1 MRILP
6 RHIRDLIQVP
16 EIATVHKL
24 CVGMSQI
31 AANIACLHILSQWPL
46 YGASFFEV
54 SVSWSSMD
62 LCYYKFPLHLCLSFS
77 EIYLSPRQSLYKF
90 VFQFELHWV
99 KLHFLLITIIS
110 YKHLFTLAGYPLR
123 MCVICLKYRMS
134 NVIYTTKIGT
144 FVCPPHSSETV
155 AVTIMKLAHC
165 PRIASTTKTLI
176 SKQILLSILSI
187 LFKTI

>member
-54 SVSWSSMD
+54 SVSIRSSMV
-62 LCYYKFPLHLCLSFS
+62 LCDYKFPLHLCLSFC
-77 EIYLSPRQSLYKF
+77 EIHLSPRQSLYQF
-90 VFQFELHWV
+90 VFRFELHWV
-99 KLHFLLITIIS
+99 ELHFLLITIVS
-110 YKHLFTLAGYPLR
+110 YKHFIRLAR
-123 MCVICLKYRMS
+123 
-134 NVIYTTKIGT
+134 
-144 FVCPPHSSETV
+144 
-155 AVTIMKLAHC
+155 
-165 PRIASTTKTLI
+165 
-176 SKQILLSILSI
+176 
-187 LFKTI
+187 